1 MTRELS
7 YFCFMNK
14 KEEYAHRTIA
24 EIVTEDI
31 SKAGVFKKYGL
42 DFCCGG
48 GRSIE
53 EACSKK
59 GIDMEALIRDLESVK
74 SRTGDR
80 PVRFHSWPMHLL
92 VDYILEV
99 HHNYVRENLPVLRQ
113 FAAKVAKVHAHADP
127 ELLRIQEL
135 VEEMAADLEMHMRKE
150 EEILFPM
157 IKKLSARQE
166 IDAETLHMILHGP
179 VPVMEAEHE
188 NVGDIIKEIRERSHQ
203 FTPPGHACNT
213 YKALYFKLE
222 EFEDDLFR
230 HIHLE
235 NNILFEKLRQLTA

>member
-1 MTRELS
+1 LTRDLS
-7 YFCFMNK
+7 YFRCMDK